1 MWARQEGA
9 GVELPARHRTSP
21 LLVGVAIYAG
31 SKLFEVGDAVVLA
44 AGGIVSGHTIKHVL
58 AAIAAAF
65 ITRWLTQA
73 R

>member
-1 MWARQEGA
+1 M
-9 GVELPARHRTSP
+9 
-21 LLVGVAIYAG
+21 GVAIYAG